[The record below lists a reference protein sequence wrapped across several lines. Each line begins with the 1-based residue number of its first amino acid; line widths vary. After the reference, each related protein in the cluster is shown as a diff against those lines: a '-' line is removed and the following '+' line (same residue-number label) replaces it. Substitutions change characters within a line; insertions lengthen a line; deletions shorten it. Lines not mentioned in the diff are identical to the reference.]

1 MQNLDSNQFILDANA
16 FYAGMPFLSSSASYT
31 TNSVFDEVKHI
42 KKSYYGLQALIDAGN
57 LKVLEPEESFLRQI
71 KAVAKKT
78 GDISTLSVAD
88 LSILALAL
96 QLKKTIISDDYAV
109 ANIASQL
116 NIPIKN
122 LSAKGIRTI
131 RKWIAFC
138 IGCDKSY
145 DSNITECQLC
155 GNKLRRRY
163 RRASRH

>member
-1 MQNLDSNQFILDANA
+1 LQNLDSNQFILDANA

-42 KKSYYGLQALIDAGN
+42 KKSYYGL
-57 LKVLEPEESFLRQI
+57 RQI

-109 ANIASQL
+109 ANMASQL

-138 IGCDKSY
+138 IGCDKAY